1 MSSNLSSGKR
11 KDGAVTA
18 KRVMVYALEELQ
30 LVGATRFRL
39 DQVIKKSGVSRSSV
53 YHLFGS
59 RAGLIARTEA
69 QVALVDISD
78 GVKLFYEIALKI
90 ESRDQLRAVV
100 TAWINDASSPERIR
114 QRAHRMASLVA
125 SATNPDLRAI
135 MNAHFRE
142 VIQTGV
148 ETYEVLRSRGL
159 VTLPA
164 VDLQGLAIVVQGMYL
179 GGVLIDGMDDDD
191 LAQYWRDALVAT
203 LNRLFG
209 FDIAATSN

>member
-1 MSSNLSSGKR
+1 MSSELSIGRR
-11 KDGAVTA
+11 KDGAATA
-18 KRVMVYALEELQ
+18 QRVMDCALEELQ
-30 LVGATRFRL
+30 SVGATQFRL
-39 DQVIKKSGVSRSSV
+39 DQVIKKAGVSRSSV

-59 RAGLIARTEA
+59 RAGLIARVEA
-69 QVALVDISD
+69 RVALTDISD
-78 GVKLFYEIALKI
+78 GVKLFHAIALKL
-90 ESRDQLRAVV
+90 ETRDQLQAVV
-100 TAWINDASSPERIR
+100 TAWISDASSPERIR

-125 SATNPDLRAI
+125 SSTNPDLRAI
-135 MNAHFRE
+135 INSHFRG

-179 GGVLIDGMDDDD
+179 GGVLIDGMDDDE
-191 LAQYWRDALVAT
+191 LAQYWRDAVMAT

-209 FDIAATSN
+209 LEITVPSI